1 MRPHQQAQAR
11 LSTRAGGLGLPS
23 TEARRMSAS
32 IGSSVGALPE
42 DIADLTGPL
51 GDGMR
56 RRLPESNVIAQL
68 GGSLREIRDT
78 GGVTKEPMTGI
89 IPESLLEW
97 GLGAEGD
104 LASTAPEADTL
115 AAHDA
120 VTTNSRKT
128 QQKIGKLDKQ
138 GRNAAY
144 TALLEQLPENSLAG
158 TPAGDSTPAGTGRP
172 TITGVHSNQD
182 LIWCVKYDYIW
193 VFVYIVGSD
202 YYGSL

>member
-1 MRPHQQAQAR
+1 M
-11 LSTRAGGLGLPS
+11 PS

-120 VTTNSRKT
+120 VTTNSRKN

>member
-1 MRPHQQAQAR
+1 
-11 LSTRAGGLGLPS
+11 
-23 TEARRMSAS
+23 MSAS